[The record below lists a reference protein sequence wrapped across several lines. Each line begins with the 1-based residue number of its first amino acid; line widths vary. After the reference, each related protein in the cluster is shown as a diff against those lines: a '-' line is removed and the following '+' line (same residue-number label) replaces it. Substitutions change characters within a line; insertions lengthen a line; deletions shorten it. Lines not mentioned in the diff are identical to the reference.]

1 VEEVTV
7 HEAKT
12 HLSRLLK
19 RVEAG
24 ESLLIKRGGTPVARL
39 VPVEP
44 NPSERQWGQDE
55 GKIWI
60 ADDFNDPLPP
70 EILRHFTE

>member
-1 VEEVTV
+1 MQEVTV

-24 ESLLIKRGGTPVARL
+24 ESLVIKRGDVPVARL
-39 VPVEP
+39 VPIEAELP
-44 NPSERQWGQDE
+44 PRRWGQYA
-55 GKIWI
+55 GQIQV
-60 ADDFNDPLPP
+60 ADDFDAPLPD
-70 EILRHFTE
+70 EILRHFIE